1 MAEPAIPNAVPE
13 LHDVNPARE
22 ADYTAP
28 PARNRRRPPCRAGFW
43 RGSGVEARGTH
54 QVGGSGPGEH
64 VGQSRVF
71 RQLHVVNRDPAIH
84 ARARQHE
91 ENGIMSTGCGAL
103 PESAQNCNMEVISQM
118 AVRIL
123 FHHVS
128 FLVVR
133 HSLTVYRRQ

>member
-22 ADYTAP
+22 ADYAAL
-28 PARNRRRPPCRAGFW
+28 PARNRRRIPCRAGFR
-43 RGSGVEARGTH
+43 RGSGVQARGTH
-54 QVGGSGPGEH
+54 RVGGSGPGEH

-84 ARARQHE
+84 AQARQHE

-118 AVRIL
+118 AVRNICI
-123 FHHVS
+123 HVACMA
-128 FLVVR
+128 
-133 HSLTVYRRQ
+133 RRRVD